1 MSSSPRVVIVTR
13 PTELQV
19 LTEKHG
25 TKSQVA
31 FFLKTRDMEDYLAVL
46 STRQERFDTA
56 LHTTMQAVPSSW
68 RLSRVNRSDLDRF
81 LFEPDDLVVILGQ
94 DGLVANVSKYL
105 KGQQVIGL
113 NPDFEEYQAV
123 LVRHA
128 AKELEGLLPKAMN
141 RELAVE
147 ARSMVEARLERTS
160 ITALNEIFIGHSSH
174 QSSRYCLNYQGTE
187 VNQSSSGII
196 ISSGTGAT
204 GWASSLHKQH
214 RSELTLP
221 QPTDPNL
228 VFFVREPWPSSFT
241 DASLSEGII
250 KKQQKLSVTSSLSE
264 GGVIFGDGIE
274 QDYLNF
280 SWGQT
285 VEISLSKTQLNLI

>member
-1 MSSSPRVVIVTR
+1 MSSSPRVVIVSR
-13 PTELQV
+13 PTELQM
-19 LTEKHG
+19 LIEKHG
-25 TKSQVA
+25 TKSQVN
-31 FFLKTRDMEDYLAVL
+31 FFLKTRNMEEHLAVL
-46 STRQERFDTA
+46 SGRQERFEEA
-56 LHTTMQAVPSSW
+56 LHVTMQAVPSSW

-81 LFEPDDLVVILGQ
+81 LFEPDDIVVIVGQ

-105 KGQQVIGL
+105 QGQQVIGL
-113 NPDFEEYQAV
+113 NPDFEQYKAV

-128 AKELEGLLPKAMN
+128 ASELVGLLPKVMN

-147 ARSMVEARLERTS
+147 ARSMVEARLERQS
-160 ITALNEIFIGHSSH
+160 IIALNEIFIGHRSH
-174 QSSRYCLNYQGTE
+174 QSSRYRLNYQGTE
-187 VNQSSSGII
+187 VQQSSSGII

-214 RSELTLP
+214 QSELSLP

-228 VFFVREPWPSSFT
+228 VFFVREPWPSALT
-241 DASLSEGII
+241 DAKLSEGII
-250 KKQQKLSVTSSLSE
+250 KQQQKLTVTSSLSE

-274 QDYLNF
+274 QDFLNF
-280 SWGQT
+280 SWGQQ